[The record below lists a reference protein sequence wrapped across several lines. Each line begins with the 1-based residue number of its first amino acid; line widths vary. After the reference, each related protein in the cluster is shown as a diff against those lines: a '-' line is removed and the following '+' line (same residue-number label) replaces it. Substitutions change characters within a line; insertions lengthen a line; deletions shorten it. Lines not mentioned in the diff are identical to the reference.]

1 MAQNRAYDR
10 LFLALAVFLLVF
22 GLFILASASLGL
34 SQTKF
39 GYPYYY
45 FLHQIIFGALPGA
58 ILFYIAYKIPYFFWR
73 RYALYVLLFGIFLMF
88 LVFMPNLGIYH
99 AGARRWI
106 ALGPISLQ
114 PAEFLKFAY
123 VAYLAAWLESKSK
136 AIGSFKF
143 GFLPFLIMSAFIM
156 SFLILQPDIGT
167 LMVLLAAILALFFVS
182 GGDIKQLLLLFFIAV
197 VIIGVL
203 IYIEPYRLDRVKVF
217 LNQEQDQQ
225 GIGYQINQALN
236 AVGSGGFWG
245 RGFGMSRQKF
255 GYLPEPIG
263 DSIFAVEAEE
273 LGLVGSTILL
283 ISFFLFFFRGIWIA
297 RRTPDLFGKFL
308 CSGILFLIMFQ
319 TLINVA
325 AILALL
331 PLTGIPLPFVSY
343 GGSALVVTMAEIGI
357 ILNISKHKA
366 KNL

>member
-10 LFLALAVFLLVF
+10 MFLVLTLFIFVF

-45 FLHQIIFGALPGA
+45 FFHQIIFGALPGA

-73 RYALYVLLFGIFLMF
+73 QYALYILLFGIFLMF
-88 LVFMPNLGIYH
+88 LVFVPALEMYH

-106 ALGPISLQ
+106 SLGPISLQ

-123 VAYLAAWLESKSK
+123 VAYLAAWLESKSRT
-136 AIGSFKF
+136 IGSFKF
-143 GFLPFLIMSAFIM
+143 GLLPFLIMSAFIA

-167 LMVLLAAILALFFVS
+167 LAVLLAAILALFFLS
-182 GGDIKQLLLLFFIAV
+182 GGDLKQLTLLFLITI
-197 VIIGVL
+197 VIIGILV
-203 IYIEPYRLDRVKVF
+203 YIEPYRLDPKKNF
-217 LNQEQDQQ
+217 LNPEDDLK
-225 GIGYQINQALN
+225 GIGYQINQALI
-236 AVGSGGFWG
+236 AAGSGGFWG

-263 DSIFAVEAEE
+263 DSVFAVEAEE
-273 LGLVGSTILL
+273 LGFLGSVVLL
-283 ISFFLFFFRGIWIA
+283 ISFLLFFLRGIWIT
-297 RRTPDLFGKFL
+297 RRAPDFFGKFL
-308 CSGILFLIMFQ
+308 CSGILFLIIFQ
-319 TLINVA
+319 ALINIS

-343 GGSALVVTMAEIGI
+343 GGSALAVSMAEVGI
-357 ILNISKHKA
+357 ILNISKYRTKTP
-366 KNL
+366 